1 MTKDEL
7 IRNVNTY
14 VPISFDPVFKEVFGN
29 EKYPNNTAYLASILL
44 DIPYEDIKDKIVFKS
59 LRHNDIRIKDKKC
72 EKDIVFLVNVSEGYK
87 INIEVNM
94 SKSGI
99 QAIIARNYY
108 YVANLFGGGLREADE
123 YSEIRTTIQYNLNNF
138 SIDKENSKLE
148 RNFVMRDEDG
158 VLSSKLEISHL
169 NIAEM
174 AKLWYDKST
183 KWHDERSKKLSGL
196 SALILETNKVM
207 FHEILNALDMPD
219 DVDKDIGRIVEYM
232 NYDDEL
238 NVRYYNWEEEQA
250 RLNRSILKEAKKRH
264 EKMNLQELAEEIYE
278 LSGEV
283 IDWQEV
289 LYKKA
294 KEELDGELLE
304 QLMKKYPE
312 QFGQDF
318 IKKLADEMPEEL
330 KEILL
335 EKAKEEAIKESVEQN
350 KREMVLNMK
359 EKGFSLDVISDVTKL
374 SIEEVEKIIN

>member
-7 IRNVNTY
+7 IRDTNTY

-44 DIPYEDIKDKIVFKS
+44 DIPYEDIKGKIVFKS

-72 EKDIVFLVNVSEGYK
+72 EKDIVFLVNLSEGYK

-219 DVDKDIGRIVEYM
+219 DVDKDIGRIVEDM

-294 KEELDGELLE
+294 KEELDGESLE

-330 KEILL
+330 KEILR
-335 EKAKEEAIKESVEQN
+335 EKAKEEAIKQSVEQN

>member
-7 IRNVNTY
+7 IRDTNTY

-44 DIPYEDIKDKIVFKS
+44 DIPYEDIKNKIVFKS

-219 DVDKDIGRIVEYM
+219 DVDKDIGRIVEDM

-294 KEELDGELLE
+294 KEELDGESLE

-330 KEILL
+330 KEILR
-335 EKAKEEAIKESVEQN
+335 EKAKEEAIKQSVEQN

>member
-1 MTKDEL
+1 MTKEEL
-7 IRNVNTY
+7 IRDVNTY

-99 QAIIARNYY
+99 QTIIARNYY

-219 DVDKDIGRIVEYM
+219 DVDKDIGRIVEDM

-250 RLNRSILKEAKKRH
+250 RLNRSIYRDEIKKIDKMRPLELLEDLKERSGGELPKKIVEKLEKKILKQLGDELPEEIEEKLLKQVEEKLLKEAKL
-264 EKMNLQELAEEIYE
+264 EKQ
-278 LSGEV
+278 
-283 IDWQEV
+283 
-289 LYKKA
+289 
-294 KEELDGELLE
+294 
-304 QLMKKYPE
+304 
-312 QFGQDF
+312 
-318 IKKLADEMPEEL
+318 
-330 KEILL
+330 KEIVSKML
-335 EKAKEEAIKESVEQN
+335 EKDLPLETISEISGLSIKE
-350 KREMVLNMK
+350 
-359 EKGFSLDVISDVTKL
+359 
-374 SIEEVEKIIN
+374 IEEFKV